1 MTDRDKARESR
12 LRSALARM
20 DYALSKRPFR
30 SWLRDEYG
38 PGYQVRDGKTVIFGC
53 LRREYE
59 ATLDQVEA
67 WAKDLAS
74 EREALTE

>member
-1 MTDRDKARESR
+1 
-12 LRSALARM
+12 M
-20 DYALSKRPFR
+20 DYALSKTPFR

-67 WAKDLAS
+67 WARDLA
-74 EREALTE
+74 TN